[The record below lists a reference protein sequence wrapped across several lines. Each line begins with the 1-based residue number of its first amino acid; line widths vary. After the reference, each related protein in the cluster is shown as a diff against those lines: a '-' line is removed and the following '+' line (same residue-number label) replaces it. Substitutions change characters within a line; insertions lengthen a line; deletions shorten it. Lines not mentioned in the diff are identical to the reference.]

1 MKNGEWKMGNG
12 KETVADV
19 IRQMQGWA
27 ARFRVDL
34 APVKRDIYEYCSCLE
49 AAYGREVAELRAKA
63 ESEELWANLCQE
75 SAKNAK
81 EELRNL
87 KDAQEGDA
95 AKMREAL
102 SDACYAMF
110 NFLKTQNGSYEEMA
124 NAFDKAKAALA
135 APPRNCDKYATLE
148 KAEEAYENQSGSL
161 EDGHA
166 FGWWLLNAEGEAT
179 GEARR

>member
-1 MKNGEWKMGNG
+1 MGIEVQMTSD
-12 KETVADV
+12 ETPESMENIVKWLQDGDRPAL
-19 IRQMQGWA
+19 
-27 ARFRVDL
+27 L
-34 APVKRDIYEYCSCLE
+34 ATWCHILAGRIK
-49 AAYGREVAELRAKA
+49 AAYGHEVAELRRRA
-63 ESEELWANLCQE
+63 ESAELDAALWAG

-102 SDACYAMF
+102 ADVDKSIRGCF
-110 NFLKTQNGSYEEMA
+110 PIQGFLDPMTAAKV
-124 NAFDKAKAALA
+124 KAALA

>member
-1 MKNGEWKMGNG
+1 MENG
-12 KETVADV
+12 KETVAD
-19 IRQMQGWA
+19 ILEKMSECAEMRDFDSDGMLSTSIL
-27 ARFRVDL
+27 RVFADH
-34 APVKRDIYEYCSCLE
+34 IH

-124 NAFDKAKAALA
+124 NALDKAKAALA

>member
-1 MKNGEWKMGNG
+1 MENG

-19 IRQMQGWA
+19 LEKMSECAKMRDLDSDGMLSTSIL
-27 ARFRVDL
+27 RVFADH
-34 APVKRDIYEYCSCLE
+34 IQ
-49 AAYGREVAELRAKA
+49 AAYEREVAELRAKA

-102 SDACYAMF
+102 RGLFDAYVARKCPISVCDAC
-110 NFLKTQNGSYEEMA
+110 
-124 NAFDKAKAALA
+124 NADCHINDAWVAASEALA
-135 APPRNCDKYATLE
+135 APARNCDKYATLE

-166 FGWWLLNAEGEAT
+166 FGWWLLNTDDEAA